1 MRLYILLLFG
11 PDILTREI
19 AKASTSTIQ
28 ESSSLGTVSG
38 SIGVEFS
45 LKELMLL
52 MDPTSI
58 MSVSCREVKVL
69 QVCSFELNAKESN
82 DGVV

>member
-1 MRLYILLLFG
+1 LYILLLFR

-19 AKASTSTIQ
+19 AKASISTIQ
-28 ESSSLGTVSG
+28 ESSSLGMVSG

-69 QVCSFELNAKESN
+69 QVSFELNAKESN
-82 DGVV
+82 DGFV